1 MNSVLAAR
9 GLVKTYG
16 DVHALAGVDIDI
28 KAGDV
33 LAVVGPSG
41 SGKTTLLHVLSGILR
56 ADGGEVFLDGRA
68 IGELNE
74 TGRSALRRTAFG
86 FVFQSGMLV
95 AELTAE
101 ENAAL
106 PMLLAG
112 GARAESLGAARLWLS
127 RLGLQGMEKRLP
139 GELSGGQAQR
149 VAIARALVP
158 QPEVLLLDEPFSA
171 LDAFTRRD
179 LQDHLLDLWAD
190 TRPTLILVTHDV
202 DEAVVLADRVLVM
215 RPRPGRLFDQIEI
228 NLGRPRDRNSP
239 LFENFKRSVLTSLD
253 RSLDRSVPDR
263 DATQGPGQAMWW

>member
-1 MNSVLAAR
+1 MNPVLAAR

-16 DVHALAGVDIDI
+16 DVHALAGVDVDI
-28 KAGDV
+28 SAGDV

-112 GARAESLGAARLWLS
+112 GSREESLGAARLWLS
-127 RLGLQGMEKRLP
+127 RLGLRGLEKRLP
-139 GELSGGQAQR
+139 GQLSGGQAQR
-149 VAIARALVP
+149 VAIARALAHRPRVIFA
-158 QPEVLLLDEPFSA
+158 DEPTGA
-171 LDAFTRRD
+171 LDTRTG
-179 LQDHLLDLWAD
+179 QEMMTALLRAAEE
-190 TRPTLILVTHDV
+190 TGAAVVIVTHDK
-202 DEAVVLADRVLVM
+202 AIADRALRVVEIQD
-215 RPRPGRLFDQIEI
+215 GRIANTDSA
-228 NLGRPRDRNSP
+228 RAVS
-239 LFENFKRSVLTSLD
+239 
-253 RSLDRSVPDR
+253 
-263 DATQGPGQAMWW
+263 A